1 MLSKV
6 FHKTILK
13 SAFHTLLPLIA
24 TPILLFAQHKPTDG
38 AARMKSLT
46 DKAARASNSMLKDVS
61 FRNIG
66 PSIMS
71 GRVDDLEVNPN
82 DPTEFYVA
90 YATGGLWHTTNNG
103 QSFTPIFDK
112 EAVIGI
118 GDIAVDWKS
127 NTIWL
132 GTGEVNS
139 SRSSYAGI
147 GVYKSKDNGKNWEY
161 LGLPESHHIGK
172 ILLNPNNADE
182 AWVAVLGHLYSGNKD
197 RGVYKTTD
205 GGKTW
210 KQTLYVDEN
219 TGAVEME
226 INLQNPKEIYA
237 ATWYRIR
244 KAWNFVE
251 GGKTSGIYKSTDGGE
266 TWKLSSDA
274 SSGFPQGDGIGR
286 IGLAVYP
293 KDPSIVYAVVDNYNL
308 KPDTNKADTSRLAVK
323 DLKDMSKE
331 TFSSYSDLAIERFL
345 RMNGLSGQYQAK
357 SFKEDIVTGKITLN
371 QIYQYLY
378 DESAGPSVNQING
391 CEVYKSTD
399 GGKSWHKTHE
409 KPIGIY
415 STFGYYFGKI
425 FVSAMN
431 PNKIVI
437 LGVNANISSD
447 GGKTFSSMDKGNTH
461 SDWHALWINPLKDNH
476 MIAGNDG
483 GCNITYD
490 NGKNWFKANSPSVG
504 QFYAINVDNEKP
516 YNVYGGLQ
524 DNGSWYGPSTHKES
538 IDWIDNGQYGYKSMN
553 GGDGMQV
560 QIDPRDHNIVYTG
573 SQFGSYM
580 RIHKQQRGNK
590 FLRPAIANLNEP
602 KARFNWQ
609 TPILLS
615 KHNPDILY
623 MGGNALYRS
632 MDKGDKFEKISGD
645 LSNGKKAGDV
655 PFATLTT
662 ISESPLKFG
671 LIYTGTDDGVVSISK
686 DGGNSWSK
694 IGTPDKKGLGGI
706 PQGLYVSRVLAS
718 KHKESRVYVTLNG
731 YRDDYFE
738 ALAFCSDDYGTTWK
752 RIGADLPMEPVNVIK
767 EDPKEED
774 VLYVGT
780 DGGVYASIDGGVSFN
795 QFTKSLPTAIPVH
808 DLAIQ
813 ERENELVIGT
823 HGRSLYIGKLDL
835 VQKEAKNSKKK

>member
-1 MLSKV
+1 MFSKV
-6 FHKTILK
+6 FHKTISSFSIGCL
-13 SAFHTLLPLIA
+13 SLFMALPLGMN
-24 TPILLFAQHKPTDG
+24 AQIKATDG
-38 AARMKSLT
+38 TIRLKSLT
-46 DKAARASNSMLKDVS
+46 EKATRSSNSPLKDIN

-82 DPTEFYVA
+82 NPTEFYIA

-118 GDIAVDWKS
+118 GDIAVDWKN
-127 NTIWL
+127 NTIWI

-147 GVYKSKDNGKNWEY
+147 GVYKSKDNGKTWEY
-161 LGLPESHHIGK
+161 MGLPESHHIGK
-172 ILLNPNNADE
+172 ILLNPNNPDE
-182 AWVAVLGHLYSGNKD
+182 AWVAVLGHLYSPNKE
-197 RGVYKTTD
+197 RGVYKTND
-205 GGKTW
+205 GGKSW
-210 KQTLYVDEN
+210 KQTLFIDEN

-226 INLQNPKEIYA
+226 INHTNPKEIYA
-237 ATWYRIR
+237 AAWHRIR
-244 KAWNFVE
+244 KAWDFVE
-251 GGKTSGIYKSTDGGE
+251 GGKTSGIYKSNDGGE
-266 TWKLSSDA
+266 TWQLSSSA
-274 SSGFPQGDGIGR
+274 TSGFPQGNGIGR

-293 KDPSIVYAVVDNYNL
+293 QDPSIVYAVVDNYNL
-308 KPDTNKADTSRLAVK
+308 KLDTTKADTGRIAVK
-323 DLKDMSKE
+323 DLKDMTKE
-331 TFSSYSDLAIERFL
+331 SFGAYSDLAVERFL

-357 SFKEDIVTGKITLN
+357 SFKEAISNGKITLN
-371 QIYQYLY
+371 QLYQYLN
-378 DESAGPSVNQING
+378 DESAGPSVNQIYG
-391 CEVYKSTD
+391 CEVYRSND
-399 GGKSWHKTHE
+399 GGKTWNKTHD

-425 FVSAMN
+425 FVSPSN
-431 PNKIVI
+431 PNKFVI
-437 LGVNANISSD
+437 LGVNANISTD

-461 SDWHALWINPLKDNH
+461 SDWHALWINPNKDNH

-538 IDWIDNGQYGYKSMN
+538 IDWIDNGQYGYKSIN

-580 RIHKQQRGNK
+580 RINKQTPGGK
-590 FLRPAIANLNEP
+590 FLRPASANLNEP

-632 MDKGDKFEKISGD
+632 MNKGDQFEKISGD

-655 PFATLTT
+655 PFGTLTT
-662 ISESPLKFG
+662 VSESPLKFG
-671 LIYTGTDDGVVSISK
+671 LIYTGTDDGVISLTK
-686 DGGNSWSK
+686 DGGYSWTK
-694 IGTPDKKGLGGI
+694 IGMPDKKGLGGL
-706 PQGLYVSRVLAS
+706 PQGLYVSRVIAS
-718 KHKESRVYVTLNG
+718 KFKESRVYVTLNG
-731 YRDDYFE
+731 YRDDHFE
-738 ALAFCSDDYGTTWK
+738 ALAYCSDDYGITWK
-752 RIGADLPMEPVNVIK
+752 KIGTDLPMEPINVIK
-767 EDPKEED
+767 EDPKDEAI
-774 VLYVGT
+774 LYVGT
-780 DGGVYASIDGGVSFN
+780 DGGVYASINGGTSFS
-795 QFTKSLPTAIPVH
+795 QFTGGLPMGIPVH

-813 ERENELVIGT
+813 ERENEIVLGT

-835 VQKEAKNSKKK
+835 VQKMAKDSKK

>member
-1 MLSKV
+1 MESKV
-6 FHKTILK
+6 FHK
-13 SAFHTLLPLIA
+13 SLLRSLGFLS
-24 TPILLFAQHKPTDG
+24 LLFSTTLITVAQIKPSNG
-38 AARMKSLT
+38 ELRMKSLSE
-46 DKAARASNSMLKDVS
+46 KNNRANNSLLKDIS

-112 EAVIGI
+112 EAVVGI
-118 GDIAVDWKS
+118 GDIAVDWK
-127 NTIWL
+127 NKTIWL

-147 GVYKSKDNGKNWEY
+147 GVYKSADNGKSWQY

-172 ILLNPNNADE
+172 ILLNPENPDQ
-182 AWVAVLGHLYSGNKD
+182 AWVAALGHLYSSNKE
-197 RGVYKTTD
+197 RGVYKTND

-210 KQTLYVDEN
+210 KQTLYIDEN

-226 INLQNPKEIYA
+226 INPQNPNEIYA
-237 ATWYRIR
+237 AAWHRIR
-244 KAWNFVE
+244 KAWDFVE
-251 GGKTSGIYKSTDGGE
+251 GGKTSGIYKSNDGGE
-266 TWKLSSDA
+266 TWSLSTTA
-274 SSGFPQGDGIGR
+274 ASGFPQGNGIGR
-286 IGLAVYP
+286 IGLAVYS

-308 KPDTNKADTSRLAVK
+308 KPDTAKADTGRIAIK
-323 DLKDMSKE
+323 DLKEMSKE
-331 TFSSYSDLAIERFL
+331 TFETYSDLAVERFL
-345 RMNGLSGQYQAK
+345 RMNGLSGQYTAK
-357 SFKEDIVTGKITLN
+357 SMKESIVNNTITIN
-371 QIYQYLY
+371 QIYQYLF

-391 CEVYKSTD
+391 CEVYKSMD
-399 GGKSWHKTHE
+399 GGKSWSKTHD
-409 KPIGIY
+409 KTIGIY

-425 FVSAMN
+425 FVSANN

-437 LGVNANISSD
+437 LGVNANMSAD

-461 SDWHALWINPLKDNH
+461 SDWHALWINPNKDNH

-490 NGKNWFKANSPSVG
+490 SGKNWFKANSPSVG

-524 DNGSWYGPSTHKES
+524 DNGSWYGSSINKES
-538 IDWIDNGQYGYKSMN
+538 IDWIDNGQYGFKSIN

-573 SQFGSYM
+573 SQFGAYM
-580 RIHKQQRGNK
+580 RINKQSPANK
-590 FLRPAIANLNEP
+590 FLRPAGSSLNEA
-602 KARFNWQ
+602 KSRFNWQ

-623 MGGNALYRS
+623 MGGNVLYRS
-632 MDKGDKFEKISGD
+632 MNKGDQFEKISSD
-645 LSNGKKAGDV
+645 LSNGKKQGDV
-655 PFATLTT
+655 PYGTLTT

-671 LIYTGTDDGVVSISK
+671 LLYSGTDDGVISITK
-686 DGGNSWSK
+686 DGGYSWSK
-694 IGTPDKKGLGGI
+694 IGMPDKKGLGGL
-706 PQGLYVSRVLAS
+706 PQGLYVSRIVAS
-718 KHKESRVYVTLNG
+718 KYRESRVYVTLNG
-731 YRDDYFE
+731 YRDDHFE
-738 ALAFCSDDYGTTWK
+738 ALAYCSDDFGSTWK
-752 RIGADLPMEPVNVIK
+752 KIGADLPMESINVIK
-767 EDPKEED
+767 EDPKSPSI
-774 VLYVGT
+774 LYIGT
-780 DGGVYASIDGGVSFN
+780 DGGVYASIDGGNSFM
-795 QFTKSLPTAIPVH
+795 QFTNGLPMGIPIH
-808 DLAIQ
+808 DLVIQ
-813 ERENELVIGT
+813 ERENEIVLGT

-835 VQKEAKNSKKK
+835 LQKMTEKGK

>member
-1 MLSKV
+1 MISKV
-6 FHKTILK
+6 FHKNIPGLAFFALCILN
-13 SAFHTLLPLIA
+13 AL
-24 TPILLFAQHKPTDG
+24 PILLHGQNKATDG
-38 AARMKSLT
+38 NARLKSLT
-46 DKAARASNSMLKDVS
+46 EKASRAATSPLKEVS

-103 QSFTPIFDK
+103 QSFIPIFDK

-118 GDIAVDWKS
+118 GDIAVDWK
-127 NTIWL
+127 NNIIWL

-172 ILLNPNNADE
+172 ILLNPNNPDE
-182 AWVAVLGHLYSGNKD
+182 AWVAVLGHLYSPNKD
-197 RGVYKTTD
+197 RGVYKTID

-210 KQTLYVDEN
+210 KQTLFVDEN

-226 INLQNPKEIYA
+226 INPLNPKEIYA
-237 ATWYRIR
+237 ATWHRIR
-244 KAWNFVE
+244 KAWDFVE
-251 GGKTSGIYKSTDGGE
+251 GGKTSGIYKSIDGGE
-266 TWKLSSDA
+266 TWQLSSSA
-274 SSGFPQGDGIGR
+274 ASGFPQGNGIGR

-293 KDPSIVYAVVDNYNL
+293 QDPTIVYAVVDNYNL
-308 KPDTNKADTSRLAVK
+308 KPDTTKPDTGRIAVK
-323 DLKDMSKE
+323 DLKDMTKE
-331 TFSSYSDLAIERFL
+331 TFMGYSDLAVERFL

-357 SFKEDIVTGKITLN
+357 TFKEEITSGKLSL
-371 QIYQYLY
+371 QQLYQYLN
-378 DESAGPSVNQING
+378 DESAGPSVNQIYG
-391 CEVYKSTD
+391 CEVYRSND
-399 GGKSWHKTHE
+399 GGKTWNKTHD

-425 FVSAMN
+425 FIAGSN

-437 LGVNANISSD
+437 LGVNANLSTD
-447 GGKTFSSMDKGNTH
+447 GGKTFSAIDKGNTH
-461 SDWHALWINPLKDNH
+461 SDWHALWINPKKDNH

-516 YNVYGGLQ
+516 YHVYGGLQ

-538 IDWIDNGQYGYKSMN
+538 IDWIDNGQYGYKSIN

-580 RIHKQQRGNK
+580 RINKQTPGGK
-590 FLRPAIANLNEP
+590 FLRPASANLNEP

-623 MGGNALYRS
+623 MGGHALYRS
-632 MDKGDKFEKISGD
+632 MNKGDQFEKISGD

-655 PFATLTT
+655 PFGTLTT
-662 ISESPLKFG
+662 LSESPLKFG
-671 LIYTGTDDGVVSISK
+671 LIYTGTDDGVLSITK
-686 DGGNSWSK
+686 DGGNSWTK
-694 IGTPDKKGLGGI
+694 IGMPDKKGLGGI
-706 PQGLYVSRVLAS
+706 PQGLYVSRVVAS
-718 KHKESRVYVTLNG
+718 KFKESRVYVTLNG
-731 YRDDYFE
+731 YRDDHFE
-738 ALAFCSDDYGTTWK
+738 SLAFCSDDYGVSWK
-752 RIGADLPMEPVNVIK
+752 KIATDLPLEPINVIK
-767 EDPKEED
+767 EDPKDESI
-774 VLYVGT
+774 LYIGT
-780 DGGVYASIDGGVSFN
+780 DGGMYASIDGGKSFS
-795 QFTKSLPTAIPVH
+795 QFTNGLPMAIPVH

-813 ERENELVIGT
+813 ERENEIVVGT

-835 VQKEAKNSKKK
+835 VQKLAKEGKK